1 MHKGKKMGK
10 YIHRVKSVIGLR
22 DVVIFTLLFFFF
34 FLMFHTLC
42 LTTFRAGKKNRSNYI
57 CRPTLALCVFR
68 FQKTNTFL
76 YIGKA
81 KVKGP
86 CCKMKDEV
94 FDSPGR
100 AVGTVG
106 VFAVKPR

>member
-1 MHKGKKMGK
+1 MHKGKNGQIYPQSKK
-10 YIHRVKSVIGLR
+10 C
-22 DVVIFTLLFFFF
+22 DWVVRCSYFHPIAFF

-42 LTTFRAGKKNRSNYI
+42 LLTFRVEKEEIKRSNHIY
-57 CRPTLALCVFR
+57 RSTLALCLLDF
-68 FQKTNTFL
+68 KTNTLL

-86 CCKMKDEV
+86 CCKMKDEI

-100 AVGTVG
+100 AWGQDECLQ
-106 VFAVKPR
+106 